1 MERSDVAI
9 RASMAPPASSPAA
22 PLPSRVA
29 FQLALRAASRRMATV
44 DARAD
49 LGTPRTGPRSAL
61 VSQGESRSQLPK
73 LDGDP
78 RASWFRPTNDGF
90 CSGAPKISAMPSQTF
105 VRRRTSQ
112 WDRRRPY
119 DRPPRRRDQRSRRTP
134 PGAHT
139 NVARRT
145 DKPGKEH
152 GLLLCDVLIATS
164 LRGHSPA
171 NVSLRISDLSRSSL
185 DAQ

>member
-1 MERSDVAI
+1 
-9 RASMAPPASSPAA
+9 
-22 PLPSRVA
+22 
-29 FQLALRAASRRMATV
+29 
-44 DARAD
+44 
-49 LGTPRTGPRSAL
+49 
-61 VSQGESRSQLPK
+61 
-73 LDGDP
+73 
-78 RASWFRPTNDGF
+78 
-90 CSGAPKISAMPSQTF
+90 MPSQTF
-105 VRRRTSQ
+105 VRDVRHNGIAAVLMIVRPDVATS
-112 WDRRRPY
+112 DPAALL
-119 DRPPRRRDQRSRRTP
+119 PVLTLL
-134 PGAHT
+134 